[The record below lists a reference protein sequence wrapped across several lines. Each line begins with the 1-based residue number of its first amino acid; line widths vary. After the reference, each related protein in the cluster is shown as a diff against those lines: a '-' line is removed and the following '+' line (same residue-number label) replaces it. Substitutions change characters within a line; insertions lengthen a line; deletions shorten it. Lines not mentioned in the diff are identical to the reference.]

1 MPEPIRPDGVPEHLP
16 ARLSISLW
24 DFSWFTRAAP
34 GDVFADLD
42 GAVADAIDRGY
53 NTLRIC
59 AMPLRLFGLDM
70 DTAAMRFTP
79 FGGDY
84 GQRVRWYDVRG
95 SATFDG
101 RARLLEL
108 FAAAA
113 RHDVRII
120 LSSWEYQQTPSF
132 AENRGYFDAIMA
144 IEPAQRPLALA
155 QAMSDLVDFVTEA
168 GFRDRIAFVEIH
180 NEVQFTR
187 LTQALPAGVEAM
199 TGLCPLLDHAIDA
212 VRKRHPDLLVT
223 ANYARVPVE
232 TFRAFPPAATVAV
245 FHPYIYGV
253 LDELMAHVGVGRD
266 APSFRQDVADVELL
280 RPGSPRREEWL
291 PPEPDRWRLEA
302 TICEQT
308 LFYLHDWCDPQLWD
322 RWLYSHYGQW
332 RHEMTTKLRTWIES
346 AADLAA
352 GRGIPLVFG
361 EGYVGYTPLQTRFEE
376 DGVGVDVLEQAMRAS
391 IEVGAW
397 GAVVCSNAA
406 PQHPMWADVAM
417 QQRLNAALL
426 SGDTTRLGDRAAR
439 LARGIR

>member
-1 MPEPIRPDGVPEHLP
+1 MTAPVRPDGVPEHLP

-34 GDVFADLD
+34 GDAFADLD
-42 GAVADAIDRGY
+42 GAVADAVERGY

-59 AMPLRLFGLDM
+59 AMPLRLFGLGM
-70 DTAAMRFTP
+70 DTSAMEFTP

-84 GQRVRWYDVRG
+84 GQRVRWYDVKG
-95 SATFDG
+95 SAMFDG
-101 RARLLEL
+101 RTRLLQL
-108 FAAAA
+108 FTAAA

-132 AENRGYFDAIMA
+132 AGDRDWYDAIMA
-144 IEPAQRPLALA
+144 IDPAKRPLALA
-155 QAMSDLVDFVTEA
+155 QALGDLVDFVTEA
-168 GFRDRIAFVEIH
+168 GFRDRIALVEIH

-187 LTQALPAGVEAM
+187 LTQALPDGVEAM
-199 TGLCPLLDHAIDA
+199 TGLCPLLDEAITT
-212 VRKRHPDLLVT
+212 VRRRHPDLLVT

-232 TFRAFPPAATVAV
+232 TFRAFPPAASVAV

-253 LDELMAHVGVGRD
+253 LDELTSYVGVGREATVFHQDIAD
-266 APSFRQDVADVELL
+266 AEFL
-280 RPGSPRREEWL
+280 RPGSPPREEWL
-291 PPEPDRWRLEA
+291 PPEQERWRLEA
-302 TICEQT
+302 TICGQD
-308 LFYLHDWCDPQLWD
+308 LFYLHDCCDPQLWD

-361 EGYVGYTPLQTRFEE
+361 EGYVGYTPLHTRFEE
-376 DGVGVDVLEQAMRAS
+376 DGVGVDVLEQAIRAS

-417 QQRLNAALL
+417 QQRLNTALL
-426 SGDTTRLGDRAAR
+426 AGDATLLGDRAAR
-439 LARGIR
+439 RARGIR